1 MKATLAFTLP
11 EERHEFDN
19 AMQGGEAI
27 SLLWRIDQYL
37 RGLVKHG
44 DPEPAARE
52 LAEAVRTMIREST
65 VSME

>member
-11 EERHEFDN
+11 EEQHEFDS
-19 AMQGGEAI
+19 AIQGGEAI

-44 DPEPAARE
+44 EPSGETRE
-52 LAEAVRTMIREST
+52 LAEAVRAMIREST
-65 VSME
+65 VSLE